1 MTRQGAGRRVA
12 GIVGLVAVGV
22 LPLAAQAPP
31 IDEGGR
37 PLVRAV
43 LLEPGEV
50 IELDGRLEEA
60 VWRRSAPAERFTQ
73 QEPTEGADSTERTEV
88 RVAYDRDRLYIGA
101 MLFDRDPDGIIG
113 HQKQRDEGLGSDD
126 RFMWIL
132 DTFLDG
138 RTGYFFEINPA
149 GLMGDGLLQVGSGR
163 RVNKSWDGIWEARV
177 VKGGGGWS
185 AEIRIP
191 FRTLNFDPSLDTW
204 GINFQRTVRRKQEEV
219 LWSGHRRNQ
228 GIFRPTHAGRL
239 VGLEGLSQGLGLEA
253 KPYAAAGWK
262 KDLEAGTQ
270 TPSDI
275 GVDLTYSVTP
285 SLRAAVTVNTDFAET
300 EVDQRRV
307 NLTRFPL
314 FFPERRDFFL
324 EGSGVYQFAPS
335 SRVNPYFSRR
345 IGLVEGE
352 AIPVTYGA
360 RLGGQAGAYEIG
372 LLQIRTGEHRSTD
385 LAQPVEDFTVAR
397 VKRAFFTQSTLG
409 VIYTRRGTTGLDDV
423 EAPPDRH
430 TLGADLNL
438 LTSTFL
444 GDKNL
449 QFEAFYVWH
458 TDPVREGTTSVMDR
472 SARGLRLSYPN
483 DRWRLNASYREL
495 GEEWDPAVGFTS
507 RRGFRRFQPSLSF
520 QPRPARFEQIRQLEF
535 EARLEYL
542 TNLEN
547 ELETREIDF
556 TPLGIEFQ
564 SGDELQLR
572 TASHFERL
580 DEPFEIDTDVVI
592 PPGDYSFLDWSVS
605 VETARQR
612 RVWGE
617 AELTRGQFW
626 SGDRTQYELSL
637 TVKPYPGVSV
647 AAEWEHDDVSL
658 SEGAFSTNLVRFVGD
673 WHLSPWSTVTGNLQ
687 YDNVSDIAGLY
698 TRLRWILRPGNDLYV
713 VYTHNWQYDARRFFT
728 LSRGA
733 TTKLNYTHRF

>member
-1 MTRQGAGRRVA
+1 MPYIAWVWATALLSVVAAAPVDQQTAVEETSRPNVGALRLDR
-12 GIVGLVAVGV
+12 
-22 LPLAAQAPP
+22 
-31 IDEGGR
+31 
-37 PLVRAV
+37 
-43 LLEPGEV
+43 GEV
-50 IELDGRLEEA
+50 VTLDGRLDEDAWARAE
-60 VWRRSAPAERFTQ
+60 PADRFIQ
-73 QEPTEGADSTERTEV
+73 QEPDEGAVGTERTEV
-88 RVAYDRDRLYIGA
+88 RVVYDLDHLYIGA
-101 MLFDRDPDGIIG
+101 MLYDRDPDGIIG

-191 FRTLNFDPSLDTW
+191 FRTLNFDPALDAW
-204 GINFQRTVRRKQEEV
+204 GINFQRTVRRKQEET

-228 GIFRPTHAGRL
+228 GLFRPTHAGRL
-239 VGLEGLSQGLGLEA
+239 TGLGEMSQGLGLEA
-253 KPYAAAGWK
+253 KPYVATAWK
-262 KDLEAGTQ
+262 DDIDLGTE
-270 TPSDI
+270 TPTDV
-275 GVDLTYSVTP
+275 GFDVTYSLTP
-285 SLRAAVTVNTDFAET
+285 SLRTAVTVNTDFAET

-314 FFPERRDFFL
+314 FFPEQRDFFL
-324 EGSGVYQFAPS
+324 EGSGVYEFSPA

-352 AIPVTYGA
+352 AIPITYGA
-360 RLGGQAGAYEIG
+360 RLGGQAGAYELG
-372 LLQIRTGEHRSTD
+372 FLQIRTGEHRSTE

-397 VKRAFFTQSTLG
+397 VKRRFLEQSSVG
-409 VIYTRRGTTGLDDV
+409 VIYTRRGTSAIDDLA
-423 EAPPDRH
+423 APPVRQ
-430 TLGADLNL
+430 TLGTDLDL
-438 LTSTFL
+438 FTSRFL

-458 TDPVREGTTSVMDR
+458 TDPVRGGTATVMDR
-472 SARGLRLSYPN
+472 SARGLRMSYPN
-483 DRWRLNASYREL
+483 DLWRMHASYREF
-495 GEEWDPAVGFTS
+495 GDAWDPAVGFTP
-507 RRGFRRFQPSLSF
+507 RNGFKRFQPSITF
-520 QPRPARFEQIRQLEF
+520 GPRPARWRQIRQF
-535 EARLEYL
+535 RFNSSFEYL
-542 TNLEN
+542 TNLDN
-547 ELETREIDF
+547 ELESRELGF

-564 SGDELQLR
+564 SGDEVSLETSSR
-572 TASHFERL
+572 FESL
-580 DEPFEIDTDVVI
+580 DEPFEIHPEVI
-592 PPGDYSFLDWSVS
+592 LSVGDYEFLDWRAE

-612 RVWGE
+612 AVWGE
-617 AELTRGQFW
+617 VGVTKGSFW

-647 AAEWEHDDVSL
+647 STEWTHDDVSL
-658 SEGAFSTNLVRFVGD
+658 PEGDFSTNLMRLVGD
-673 WHLSPWSTVTGNLQ
+673 WHISPWSSVTGNVQ
-687 YDNVSDIAGLY
+687 YDNVSEIAGLY
-698 TRLRWILRPGNDLYV
+698 TRLRWILQPGNDLFV
-713 VYTHNWQYDARRFFT
+713 VYTQNWQYSAARLYT